1 MRKNVLLGFSGGID
15 STAAARYLAEQGH
28 AVTLLTLDTVGEEGL
43 ETRIR
48 QAAGRLNLPFRIENV
63 REVFREEIVRYF
75 TGSYL
80 RGETPA
86 PCTRCN
92 PRVKWKTLYDIAR
105 REHYDHIATGHYFR
119 VRCENGKYFVRTAAD
134 PAKDQSYYLW
144 GLSQEYLRIALTP
157 MGERIK
163 KAVTASLP
171 SALRSRE
178 SMGVCF
184 LQGLSYSEFLK
195 TQVPGIVPGEIVDA
209 RGKTIGRHDGCA
221 FYTIGQKRGLRTDSG
236 EPVVV
241 TGIDAA
247 RNRVTAGCDADLF
260 YRRLTV
266 REFCAADPQRL
277 TDSQTVRVKIR
288 GVGRNPEGY
297 ARVRIDGQSLLVELR
312 EPAWA
317 PAKGQPVVFYDGDL
331 VVGGGLLADC
341 RR

>member
-119 VRCENGKYFVRTAAD
+119 VRYENGKYFVRTAAD

-184 LQGLSYSEFLK
+184 LQGLSYPNS
-195 TQVPGIVPGEIVDA
+195 
-209 RGKTIGRHDGCA
+209 
-221 FYTIGQKRGLRTDSG
+221 
-236 EPVVV
+236 
-241 TGIDAA
+241 
-247 RNRVTAGCDADLF
+247 
-260 YRRLTV
+260 
-266 REFCAADPQRL
+266 
-277 TDSQTVRVKIR
+277 
-288 GVGRNPEGY
+288 
-297 ARVRIDGQSLLVELR
+297 
-312 EPAWA
+312 
-317 PAKGQPVVFYDGDL
+317 
-331 VVGGGLLADC
+331 
-341 RR
+341 

>member
-1 MRKNVLLGFSGGID
+1 
-15 STAAARYLAEQGH
+15 
-28 AVTLLTLDTVGEEGL
+28 
-43 ETRIR
+43 
-48 QAAGRLNLPFRIENV
+48 
-63 REVFREEIVRYF
+63 
-75 TGSYL
+75 
-80 RGETPA
+80 
-86 PCTRCN
+86 
-92 PRVKWKTLYDIAR
+92 
-105 REHYDHIATGHYFR
+105 
-119 VRCENGKYFVRTAAD
+119 
-134 PAKDQSYYLW
+134 
-144 GLSQEYLRIALTP
+144 
-157 MGERIK
+157 
-163 KAVTASLP
+163 
-171 SALRSRE
+171 
-178 SMGVCF
+178 MGVCF

-297 ARVRIDGQSLLVELR
+297 ARVRIDGQSLRVELR

-317 PAKGQPVVFYDGDL
+317 P
-331 VVGGGLLADC
+331 VVGGGILADC